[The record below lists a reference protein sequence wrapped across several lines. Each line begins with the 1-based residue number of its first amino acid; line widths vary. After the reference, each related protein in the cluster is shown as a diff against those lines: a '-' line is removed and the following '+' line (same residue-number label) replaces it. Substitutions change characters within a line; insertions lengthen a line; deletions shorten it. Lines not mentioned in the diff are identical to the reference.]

1 MSNSTFFLKII
12 TETNKKFILTIE
24 NSTTMNMLIKIIKKY
39 YAFYFKKKYFIEYI
53 LTEDKYIIL
62 DNHLVNKFFT
72 NGNVCVI
79 KGKETED
86 IEQDCFIENKIK
98 YDVFVRKRNKEQIN
112 DGENKKIKQNEESSF
127 NKNTRNYNI
136 KSGINPKLVIKKN
149 IISEKKISSSDT
161 SLISEKES
169 ARNLDKLNKY
179 DSQNVE
185 IDKLN
190 KMQNKKIETNK
201 ISSSAN
207 FFNKC
212 NLENNISNKNNFKS
226 NENTSK
232 NNFKEEFKE
241 QNVKLNLKSNSFDLQ
256 ENIKKCTE
264 TNELFVTETINNN
277 FNSIKQE
284 ITNLKKIKKQNKI
297 NYDDL

>member
-1 MSNSTFFLKII
+1 
-12 TETNKKFILTIE
+12 
-24 NSTTMNMLIKIIKKY
+24 
-39 YAFYFKKKYFIEYI
+39 
-53 LTEDKYIIL
+53 
-62 DNHLVNKFFT
+62 
-72 NGNVCVI
+72 
-79 KGKETED
+79 
-86 IEQDCFIENKIK
+86 
-98 YDVFVRKRNKEQIN
+98 
-112 DGENKKIKQNEESSF
+112 
-127 NKNTRNYNI
+127 
-136 KSGINPKLVIKKN
+136 
-149 IISEKKISSSDT
+149 
-161 SLISEKES
+161 
-169 ARNLDKLNKY
+169 
-179 DSQNVE
+179 
-185 IDKLN
+185 
-190 KMQNKKIETNK
+190 MQNKKIETNK
-201 ISSSAN
+201 ISSSSN